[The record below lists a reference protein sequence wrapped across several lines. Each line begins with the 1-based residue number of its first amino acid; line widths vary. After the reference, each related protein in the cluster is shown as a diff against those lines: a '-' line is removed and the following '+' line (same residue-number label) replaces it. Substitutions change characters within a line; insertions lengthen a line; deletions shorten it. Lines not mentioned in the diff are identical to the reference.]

1 MAVTHIT
8 TVRNTLAEAIRTL
21 ANAGAAA
28 PKLFIGTSSLAL
40 PSTGVLATITL
51 GGDFGAASNGVIT
64 ATGASATAS
73 ASGTAALCIVTDSN
87 NVDVFHGAVSTSGAE
102 VNLSSL
108 SITSGD
114 TVTITGNVTYTA
126 PA

>member
-1 MAVTHIT
+1 MAVTHPT
-8 TVRNTLAEAIRTL
+8 AVRNTLADAIGTL

-28 PKLFIGTSSLAL
+28 PKVVIGTSSLAL
-40 PSTGVLATITL
+40 PATGILATITL
-51 GGDFGAASNGVIT
+51 GGDFGAASSGVIS

-73 ASGTAALCIVTDSN
+73 ASGTAAKCIVTDSN
-87 NVDVFHGAVSTSGAE
+87 NNAVFNGAVSTSGAE

-114 TVTITGNVTYTA
+114 TITISGSVTYTA
-126 PA
+126 PS